1 MASILVTSLKR
12 LYSTGK
18 LTKEQVA
25 ERVEKGTI
33 TAEDYQTITGEA
45 YAEESAPE
53 EEGDV

>member
-12 LYSTGK
+12 LYGAGK
-18 LTKEQVA
+18 VTKAQVA

-45 YAEESAPE
+45 YEESETPE
-53 EEGDV
+53 EESDV